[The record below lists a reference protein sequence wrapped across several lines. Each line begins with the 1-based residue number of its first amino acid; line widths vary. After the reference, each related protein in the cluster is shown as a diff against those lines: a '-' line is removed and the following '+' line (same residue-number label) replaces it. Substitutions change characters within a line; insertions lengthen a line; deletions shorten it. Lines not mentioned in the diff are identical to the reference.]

1 MQKENVM
8 SKADVVVTEDKRIT
22 NSKRKDSS
30 SKIIFGNHE
39 LCAQFLK
46 GYTEIPFLK
55 DVQPGDIEDVT
66 ERYVSM
72 FREERNSDVV
82 KKVRVHNSEVPFY
95 FISLI
100 EH

>member
-1 MQKENVM
+1 MQKENTM
-8 SKADVVVTEDKRIT
+8 KEADIVTTEEKGIS

-55 DVQPGDIEDVT
+55 DVQPEDIDDVT
-66 ERYVSM
+66 ANLRAKRDREAFEVCERI
-72 FREERNSDVV
+72 RGR
-82 KKVRVHNSEVPFY
+82 
-95 FISLI
+95 
-100 EH
+100 